1 MLLLRLFTQSFD
13 NFGKCR
19 GENIEE
25 NVVLRFVELEDL
37 RGDGRLVTT
46 KYGSILH
53 ELKEPRLC
61 DFVLVEDI
69 EDLKYELQVFLLL
82 HVDKVF
88 HDLVVRANED
98 RHREVIETWRQN
110 ICHLVCY
117 RLLVALFKELT
128 QLNCISETLLR
139 GDLVEMALQVW
150 ILVDLETN
158 LFASPAIRRLN
169 HNFLA
174 HLAGGSSHTPAAHV
188 ALVVGVGTAATT
200 ASVGIGVRCRSI
212 IVRLSLGHLWHR

>member
-1 MLLLRLFTQSFD
+1 MLLLRLSTQSFD

-25 NVVLRFVELEDL
+25 NVVLRFVELQHL
-37 RGDGRLVTT
+37 GGDGRLVTT

-69 EDLKYELQVFLLL
+69 EDLKYELQVFLPL

-88 HDLVVRANED
+88 HDLVVRSNED
-98 RHREVIETWRQN
+98 GHGEVIKAWRQN
-110 ICHLVCY
+110 ICHLVCN

-128 QLNCISETLLR
+128 QLNCISEALLW
-139 GDLVEMALQVW
+139 GDLVEMAL
-150 ILVDLETN
+150 
-158 LFASPAIRRLN
+158 
-169 HNFLA
+169 
-174 HLAGGSSHTPAAHV
+174 
-188 ALVVGVGTAATT
+188 
-200 ASVGIGVRCRSI
+200 
-212 IVRLSLGHLWHR
+212 